1 MMFYSTHK
9 NIIFP
14 QTALK
19 SFIGRGN
26 ILAHIW
32 VLEWRMLLK
41 LEEKKKD
48 IKKKIVPSTDIT

>member
-1 MMFYSTHK
+1 MIFDSTHK

-26 ILAHIW
+26 ILGHIW

-41 LEEKKKD
+41 LEEKKKH
-48 IKKKIVPSTDIT
+48 